1 MKEFEESPSNKCLFV
16 IITKSVL
23 KFNGLTLYKCNQN
36 YDVNEW
42 KMLMKHGSRNWR
54 ALEQLVRCRK
64 TTIYVNIRPRL
75 GVYRLHVK
83 ISIIGNQ
90 DNQQA
95 RWKW

>member
-1 MKEFEESPSNKCLFV
+1 
-16 IITKSVL
+16 
-23 KFNGLTLYKCNQN
+23 
-36 YDVNEW
+36 
-42 KMLMKHGSRNWR
+42 MLMKHGSRNWR

-83 ISIIGNQ
+83 ISLIGDQ
-90 DNQQA
+90 DNQHA